1 MGFSAKDAKE
11 LENEFEETKIP
22 RTYMAN
28 LLGINQ
34 SYITQF
40 ITGQREPS
48 DDVLRR
54 MRAVFTMIRAAHMEN
69 NGGFALNKKNM
80 DMLRRNL
87 AEMEKSVV
95 RRKQT
100 DAGGR
105 RKCAT
110 TVN

>member
-11 LENEFEETKIP
+11 LADEFEETKIP

-28 LLGINQ
+28 LVDVNQ

-40 ITGQREPS
+40 INGVRQPT
-48 DDVLRR
+48 DDVLRK
-54 MRAVFTMIRAAHMEN
+54 MRAVFAMIRAAHMES
-69 NGGFALNKKNM
+69 GGFKLDKKNM

-87 AEMEKSVV
+87 AEMDKSVV
-95 RRKQT
+95 RRKQR
-100 DAGGR
+100 DAERR